1 MNLKHLFDATEN
13 IQWLNIT
20 DGNSWSFHVAYSV
33 PISAKAG
40 DIISVTFESEI
51 TNPQTYLI
59 QTGRFIVLGDTATD
73 TAQSKSILRAAGEN
87 VTPQMHHQIVAGSC
101 SHTFTADF
109 EGFVNAVVYCISSAA
124 GSGAQALLEQ
134 GYGRLD
140 VLHFQASPVVEPP
153 SEGDPAGPITLTAEQ
168 VEQIRSAL
176 TAGTSEREAAL
187 MLLPPV

>member
-1 MNLKHLFDATEN
+1 MKVNHLFDTTEN

-101 SHTFTADF
+101 SHTFTTDF

-124 GSGAQALLEQ
+124 GSGAQAILEQ

-140 VLHFQASPVVEPP
+140 VLHFQESDDPTSQPPASDGSV
-153 SEGDPAGPITLTAEQ
+153 TLTADQ
-168 VEQIRSAL
+168 VTAL
-176 TAGTSEREAAL
+176 KAAL
-187 MLLPPV
+187 IAGKEARDAVMAWF

>member
-1 MNLKHLFDATEN
+1 MNAPIHYWDATEN
-13 IQWLNIT
+13 AQWLNIT
-20 DGNSWSFHVAYSV
+20 DGNSWAFYVAYSV

-87 VTPQMHHQIVAGSC
+87 VTPQMHHQIVDGSC
-101 SHTFTADF
+101 AYTFTADF
-109 EGFVNAVVYCISSAA
+109 TGFVNAVVYCISSAA
-124 GSGAQALLEQ
+124 GPGAQALLEQ

-140 VLHFQASPVVEPP
+140 VLHFEKSTETPEQP
-153 SEGDPAGPITLTAEQ
+153 SDGSVTLTAAQ
-168 VEQIRSAL
+168 VEQIKTAL
-176 TAGTSEREAAL
+176 TAGNSERAAAL
-187 MLLPPV
+187 TLFPS